1 MGIRT
6 NELMKSYLIDFD
18 FYETIETN
26 GQPQLESLKNS
37 LPDKLVELI
46 DLPILED
53 TNGNYL
59 ININRNK
66 KWVNEGEEIDDYSNF
81 VDQTG
86 FECDH
91 NKINLWDYQPNMEEY
106 MKDHE
111 LWAASF
117 LKQGLYFSLLLFNKI
132 SAIEGRVFKV
142 IFSYGLSKF
151 VDSVIRF
158 HSLRIGESYIPDDF
172 EKMSF
177 VQGILTIDK

>member
-1 MGIRT
+1 MKIKT
-6 NELMKSYLIDFD
+6 NGLMKSYLIDFD
-18 FYETIETN
+18 LFEEIEIN
-26 GQPQLESLKNS
+26 GHPNLEIMKSA
-37 LPDKLVELI
+37 LPEKLVELL
-46 DLPILED
+46 DLPVLED
-53 TNGNYL
+53 ANGNYL
-59 ININRNK
+59 INIRRNR
-66 KWVNEGEEIDDYSNF
+66 KWVNEGRKVDDYSNN

-86 FECDH
+86 FECDN

-132 SAIEGRVFKV
+132 SAIEGRVLKV

-151 VDSVIRF
+151 VDSVICF
-158 HSLRIGESYIPDDF
+158 HSLRFGESYIPEDF
-172 EKMSF
+172 EKMPF